1 MRTARHALR
10 RSLVLLIAALAPLAC
25 GGDDGPAGPG
35 GGNGGGDSP
44 FRATIDG
51 QAWAADASSV
61 TVTLGSTGVPGS
73 LIVTGTRVTSGSE
86 FRAISLLLGFIEGTG
101 TYPLGVNFATNGG
114 GSATVTIGG
123 GGATS
128 SFMTPLDGAAGSMT
142 VTSLTGARIA
152 GTFAFEADPTVG
164 ATTSVSVTSGS
175 FDVPLPSGFAPASGN
190 ARGSRVSASFGGAAW
205 NAATIIGLGENNT
218 LGITATNTTH
228 VLTLNPLVPVASG
241 GTYTVG
247 ENVNLRVHLAGQQT
261 AWGGQGSTG
270 TVTLTTYGA
279 RAVGTFSGVL
289 TPIGGGGGSNLSV
302 TDGTFDVR
310 LGG

>member
-1 MRTARHALR
+1 MRTLFRAAPRVF
-10 RSLVLLIAALAPLAC
+10 VLFLAAVVPLAC
-25 GGDDGPAGPG
+25 GGDDGPTDPG

-51 QAWAADASSV
+51 QSWSADASSV
-61 TVTLGSTGVPGS
+61 TVTPGSAGAPGS
-73 LIVTGTRVTSGSE
+73 LVITGTRVTSGSD
-86 FRAISLLLGFIEGTG
+86 FRAISLLLGFIEGPG
-101 TYPLGVNFATNGG
+101 TYALGVNFGTNGG
-114 GSATVTIGG
+114 GSATVTIAA
-123 GGATS
+123 GGATT
-128 SFMTPLDGAAGSMT
+128 SFMTVLSGAAGAVT
-142 VTSLTGARIA
+142 VTRLSGGRIA

-164 ATTSVSVTSGS
+164 ASTAVSVTSGS
-175 FDVPLPSGFAPASGN
+175 FDVPLPAGFATATGD

-241 GTYTVG
+241 GTYTIG

-289 TPIGGGGGSNLSV
+289 TPIAGGGGNLTV
-302 TDGTFDVR
+302 TNGTFDVR